1 MKRVTNKLQKIHTKY
16 VWANHQKCKACW
28 KCVKVCPQQV
38 IGKTGLLWHKH
49 IAIKNPDSCIG
60 CKSCIQVCP
69 YGVFSED
76 MPDLIKEKFKSFNT
90 QMEDI

>member
-1 MKRVTNKLQKIHTKY
+1 MKRVTNKLEKIRTKY

-38 IGKTGLLWHKH
+38 IGKTGVLWHKH
-49 IAIKNPDSCIG
+49 IVLKNSDNCSG
-60 CKSCIQVCP
+60 CKKCIQVCP

-76 MPDLIKEKFKSFNT
+76 MPDLIKEKFKSFNA
-90 QMEDI
+90 QMEEI